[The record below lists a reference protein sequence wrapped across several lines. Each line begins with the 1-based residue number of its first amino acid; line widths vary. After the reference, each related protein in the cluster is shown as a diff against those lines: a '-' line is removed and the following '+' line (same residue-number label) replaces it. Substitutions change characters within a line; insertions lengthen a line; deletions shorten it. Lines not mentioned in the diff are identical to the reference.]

1 MKKKLITISG
11 QTASGKTNLSI
22 RLAQNLNCSIIS
34 CDSRQFYK
42 EMSIGTAVPSKLELS
57 KANHYFIHHKS
68 VKDNYTVGDFQNDA
82 LKLIE
87 NLFKKDD
94 YIILT
99 GGSGMYMDAIVNGI
113 DKFPKIK
120 LGVRELLNEKHNSRG
135 ILFLKNKLK
144 ELDPEYYDIVDVNN
158 HRRLI
163 RALEVCIST
172 GKPYSSFLNK
182 KNKKYDFESV
192 NFGIKVDRELLYKKI
207 NYRVDK
213 MISDGLIK
221 EAKTLLNFKDL
232 NPLNTVGYKELFEH
246 FKGNLTKSQAIEKIK
261 QNTRRYA
268 KRQMTWLKNKNLVW
282 IENNVEIDEIKRFI
296 NSNNLEHFY

>member
-22 RLAQNLNCSIIS
+22 RLAQYLNCSIIS

-182 KNKKYDFESV
+182 KNKKYDFENI
-192 NFGIKVDRELLYKKI
+192 NFCIKVDRELLYKKI

-221 EAKTLLNFKDL
+221 EAKTLFKFKDL
-232 NPLNTVGYKELFEH
+232 NSLNTVGYKELFEY

-268 KRQMTWLKNKNLVW
+268 KRQMTWLKNKNLIW
-282 IENNVEIDEIKRFI
+282 IENNIEIDEIKRFI
-296 NSNNLEHFY
+296 NSNNL

>member
-1 MKKKLITISG
+1 
-11 QTASGKTNLSI
+11 
-22 RLAQNLNCSIIS
+22 
-34 CDSRQFYK
+34 
-42 EMSIGTAVPSKLELS
+42 MSIGTAVPSKLELS

-232 NPLNTVGYKELFEH
+232 NPLNTVGYKELFEL

-282 IENNVEIDEIKRFI
+282 IENSVEIDEIKRFI
-296 NSNNLEHFY
+296 NSNNL

>member
-172 GKPYSSFLNK
+172 EKPYSSFLNK

-221 EAKTLLNFKDL
+221 EAKTLLKFKDL

-296 NSNNLEHFY
+296 NSNNL

>member
-1 MKKKLITISG
+1 M
-11 QTASGKTNLSI
+11 SI

-213 MISDGLIK
+213 MISDGLIQ

-296 NSNNLEHFY
+296 NSNNL

>member
-22 RLAQNLNCSIIS
+22 RLAQNLKCSIIS

-68 VKDNYTVGDFQNDA
+68 VKDNYTVGDYQNDA

-94 YIILT
+94 FIILT
-99 GGSGMYMDAIVNGI
+99 GGSGMYMDSIVNGI
-113 DKFPKIK
+113 DTFPKIK
-120 LGVRELLNEKHNSRG
+120 LGVRELLNEKYNSKG
-135 ILFLKNKLK
+135 VLFLKNKLK
-144 ELDPEYYDIVDVNN
+144 ELDPEYHDIVDVNN

-192 NFGIKVDRELLYKKI
+192 NFCIKVDRELLYKKI

-221 EAKTLLNFKDL
+221 EAKTLLKFKDL
-232 NPLNTVGYKELFEH
+232 NSLNTVGYKELFEY

-268 KRQMTWLKNKNLVW
+268 KRQMTWLKNKNLIW
-282 IENNVEIDEIKRFI
+282 IKNNIEIDEIKRFI
-296 NSNNLEHFY
+296 NSNNL

>member
-172 GKPYSSFLNK
+172 EKPYSSFLNK

-213 MISDGLIK
+213 MISDGLIQ
-221 EAKTLLNFKDL
+221 EAKTLFNFKDL

-296 NSNNLEHFY
+296 NSNNL

>member
-22 RLAQNLNCSIIS
+22 RLAQNLKCSIIS

-94 YIILT
+94 FIILT
-99 GGSGMYMDAIVNGI
+99 GGSGMYMDAIVKGI

-120 LGVRELLNEKHNSRG
+120 LGVRELLNEKYNSKG
-135 ILFLKNKLK
+135 VLFLKNKLK
-144 ELDPEYYDIVDVNN
+144 ELDPEYHDIVDVNN

-182 KNKKYDFESV
+182 KNKKYDFESI
-192 NFGIKVDRELLYKKI
+192 NFCIKVDRELLYKKI

-221 EAKTLLNFKDL
+221 EAKTLLKFKDL
-232 NPLNTVGYKELFEH
+232 NSLNTVGYKELFEH

-268 KRQMTWLKNKNLVW
+268 KRQMTWLKNKNLIW
-282 IENNVEIDEIKRFI
+282 IENNIEIDEIKRFI
-296 NSNNLEHFY
+296 NSNNL

>member
-120 LGVRELLNEKHNSRG
+120 LGVRELLNKKHNSRG

-296 NSNNLEHFY
+296 NSNDL

>member
-22 RLAQNLNCSIIS
+22 RLAQDLNCSIIS

-221 EAKTLLNFKDL
+221 EAKNLLNFKDL

-296 NSNNLEHFY
+296 NSNNL

>member
-22 RLAQNLNCSIIS
+22 RLAQDLNCSIIS

-120 LGVRELLNEKHNSRG
+120 LGVRELLNEKHNSGG

-296 NSNNLEHFY
+296 NSNNL

>member
-22 RLAQNLNCSIIS
+22 RLAQDLNCSIIS

-120 LGVRELLNEKHNSRG
+120 LGVRELLNEKYNSKG
-135 ILFLKNKLK
+135 VLFLKNKLK

-213 MISDGLIK
+213 MISDGLII

-268 KRQMTWLKNKNLVW
+268 KRQMTWLKNKNSIW
-282 IENNVEIDEIKRFI
+282 IENNIKIDEIKRFI
-296 NSNNLEHFY
+296 NSNNL

>member
-1 MKKKLITISG
+1 LKKKLITISG

-192 NFGIKVDRELLYKKI
+192 NFGIKIDRKLLYEKI

-232 NPLNTVGYKELFEH
+232 NPLNTVGYKELFEL

-282 IENNVEIDEIKRFI
+282 IENSVEIDEIKRFI
-296 NSNNLEHFY
+296 NSNNL

>member
-22 RLAQNLNCSIIS
+22 RLAQNLKCSIIS

-94 YIILT
+94 FIILT
-99 GGSGMYMDAIVNGI
+99 GGSGMYMDSIVNGI
-113 DKFPKIK
+113 DTFPKIK
-120 LGVRELLNEKHNSRG
+120 LGVRELLNEKYNSKG
-135 ILFLKNKLK
+135 VLFLKNKLK
-144 ELDPEYYDIVDVNN
+144 ELDPEYHDIVDVNN

-182 KNKKYDFESV
+182 KNKKYDFEII
-192 NFGIKVDRELLYKKI
+192 NFCIKVDRELLYKKI

-221 EAKTLLNFKDL
+221 EAKTLLKFKDL
-232 NPLNTVGYKELFEH
+232 NSLNTVGYKELFEY

-268 KRQMTWLKNKNLVW
+268 KRQMTWLKNKNLIW
-282 IENNVEIDEIKRFI
+282 IENNIEIDEIKRFI
-296 NSNNLEHFY
+296 NSNNL

>member
-94 YIILT
+94 LIILT

-120 LGVRELLNEKHNSRG
+120 LGVRELLNEKYNSRG

-221 EAKTLLNFKDL
+221 EAKNLLNFKDL

-296 NSNNLEHFY
+296 NSNNL

>member
-172 GKPYSSFLNK
+172 GKTYSSFLNK

-296 NSNNLEHFY
+296 NSNNL

>member
-22 RLAQNLNCSIIS
+22 RLAQDLNCSIIS

-120 LGVRELLNEKHNSRG
+120 LGVRELLNENHNSRG

-192 NFGIKVDRELLYKKI
+192 NFGIKIDRKLLYEKI

-296 NSNNLEHFY
+296 NSNNL

>member
-22 RLAQNLNCSIIS
+22 RLAQDLNCSIIS

-68 VKDNYTVGDFQNDA
+68 VKDNYTVGNFQNDA

-120 LGVRELLNEKHNSRG
+120 LGVRELLNEKHNSGG

-296 NSNNLEHFY
+296 NSNNL

>member
-172 GKPYSSFLNK
+172 GKTYSSFLNK
-182 KNKKYDFESV
+182 KNKKHDFESV
-192 NFGIKVDRELLYKKI
+192 NFGIKVDRELLYEKI

-296 NSNNLEHFY
+296 NSNNL

>member
-68 VKDNYTVGDFQNDA
+68 VKDKYTIGDFQNDA

-99 GGSGMYMDAIVNGI
+99 GGSGMYMDAVVNGI
-113 DKFPKIK
+113 DAFPKIK

-144 ELDPEYYDIVDVNN
+144 ELDPEYHDIVDVNN

-192 NFGIKVDRELLYKKI
+192 NFCIKVDRELLYKKI

-221 EAKTLLNFKDL
+221 EAKTLLKLKGL

-246 FKGNLTKSQAIEKIK
+246 FEGNLTKSQAVEKIK

-268 KRQMTWLKNKNLVW
+268 KRQMTWLKNKNLIWV
-282 IENNVEIDEIKRFI
+282 ENNIEIDEIKRFI
-296 NSNNLEHFY
+296 NSNNL

>member
-22 RLAQNLNCSIIS
+22 RLAQDLNCSIIS

-68 VKDNYTVGDFQNDA
+68 IKDNYTVGDFQNDA

-120 LGVRELLNEKHNSRG
+120 LGVRELLNEKHNSGG

-192 NFGIKVDRELLYKKI
+192 NFGIKIDRKLLYEKI

-221 EAKTLLNFKDL
+221 EAKTLVNFKDL
-232 NPLNTVGYKELFEH
+232 NPLNTVGYKELFEL

-282 IENNVEIDEIKRFI
+282 IENSVEIDEIKRFI
-296 NSNNLEHFY
+296 NSNNL

>member
-192 NFGIKVDRELLYKKI
+192 NFGIKIDRKLLYEKI

-232 NPLNTVGYKELFEH
+232 NPLNTVGYKELFEL

-282 IENNVEIDEIKRFI
+282 IENSVEIDEIKRFI
-296 NSNNLEHFY
+296 NSNNL

>member
-68 VKDNYTVGDFQNDA
+68 VKDNYTVGNFQNDA

-213 MISDGLIK
+213 MISDGLIQ

-296 NSNNLEHFY
+296 NSNNL

>member
-87 NLFKKDD
+87 NLFKKDN

-113 DKFPKIK
+113 DTFPKIK
-120 LGVRELLNEKHNSRG
+120 LGVRELLNEKYNSRG

-192 NFGIKVDRELLYKKI
+192 NFCIKVDRELLYKKI

-213 MISDGLIK
+213 MISNGLIK
-221 EAKTLLNFKDL
+221 EAKTLLKFKDL

-268 KRQMTWLKNKNLVW
+268 KRQMTWLKNKNLIW

-296 NSNNLEHFY
+296 NSNNL

>member
-22 RLAQNLNCSIIS
+22 RLAQDLNCSIIS

-120 LGVRELLNEKHNSRG
+120 LGVRELLNEKHNSGG

-192 NFGIKVDRELLYKKI
+192 NFGIKVDRELLYEKI

-232 NPLNTVGYKELFEH
+232 NPLNTVGYKEMFEH

-296 NSNNLEHFY
+296 NSNNL

>member
-213 MISDGLIK
+213 MISDGLIQ

-246 FKGNLTKSQAIEKIK
+246 FKGNLTKIQAIEKIK

-296 NSNNLEHFY
+296 NSNNL

>member
-82 LKLIE
+82 LKLIV

-113 DKFPKIK
+113 DTFPKIK
-120 LGVRELLNEKHNSRG
+120 LGVRELLNEKYNSRG

-192 NFGIKVDRELLYKKI
+192 NFCIKVDRELLYKKI

-268 KRQMTWLKNKNLVW
+268 KRQMTWLKNKNLIW

-296 NSNNLEHFY
+296 NSNNL

>member
-144 ELDPEYYDIVDVNN
+144 ELDPEYYDIVDINN

-213 MISDGLIK
+213 MISDGLIQ

-268 KRQMTWLKNKNLVW
+268 KRQMTWLKNKNLIW

-296 NSNNLEHFY
+296 NSNNL

>member
-144 ELDPEYYDIVDVNN
+144 ELDPEYYNIVDVNN

-213 MISDGLIK
+213 MISDGLIQ

-296 NSNNLEHFY
+296 NSNNL

>member
-22 RLAQNLNCSIIS
+22 RLAQDLNCSIIS

-232 NPLNTVGYKELFEH
+232 NPLNTVGYKELFEL

-282 IENNVEIDEIKRFI
+282 IENSVEIDEIKRFI
-296 NSNNLEHFY
+296 NSNNL

>member
-22 RLAQNLNCSIIS
+22 RLAQDLNCSIIS

-82 LKLIE
+82 LKLIV

-120 LGVRELLNEKHNSRG
+120 LGVRELLNEKYNSRG

-213 MISDGLIK
+213 MISDGLIQ

-296 NSNNLEHFY
+296 NSNNL

>member
-172 GKPYSSFLNK
+172 EKPYSSFLNK

-213 MISDGLIK
+213 MISDGLIQ

-296 NSNNLEHFY
+296 NSNNL

>member
-68 VKDNYTVGDFQNDA
+68 VKDNYTVGNFQNDA

-99 GGSGMYMDAIVNGI
+99 GGSGMYMDAVVNGI

-120 LGVRELLNEKHNSRG
+120 LGVRELLNEKHNSGG

-192 NFGIKVDRELLYKKI
+192 NFGIKVDRELLYEKI

-232 NPLNTVGYKELFEH
+232 NPLNTVGYKEMFEH

-296 NSNNLEHFY
+296 NSNNL

>member
-22 RLAQNLNCSIIS
+22 RLAQDLNCSIIS

-120 LGVRELLNEKHNSRG
+120 LGVRELLNEKHNSGG

-221 EAKTLLNFKDL
+221 EAKNLLNFKDL

-296 NSNNLEHFY
+296 NSNNL

>member
-213 MISDGLIK
+213 MISDGLIQ
-221 EAKTLLNFKDL
+221 EAKTLFNFKDL
-232 NPLNTVGYKELFEH
+232 NTLNTVGYKELFEH

-268 KRQMTWLKNKNLVW
+268 KRQMTWLKNKNLIW

-296 NSNNLEHFY
+296 NSNNL

>member
-1 MKKKLITISG
+1 LKKKLITISG

-99 GGSGMYMDAIVNGI
+99 GGSGMYMDALVNGI

-120 LGVRELLNEKHNSRG
+120 LGVRELLNENHNSRG

-296 NSNNLEHFY
+296 NSNNL

>member
-22 RLAQNLNCSIIS
+22 RLAQNLKCSIIS

-94 YIILT
+94 FIILT

-113 DKFPKIK
+113 DTFPKIK
-120 LGVRELLNEKHNSRG
+120 LGVRELLYEKYNSKG
-135 ILFLKNKLK
+135 VLFLKNKLK
-144 ELDPEYYDIVDVNN
+144 ELDPEYHDIVDVNN

-182 KNKKYDFESV
+182 KNKKYDFESI
-192 NFGIKVDRELLYKKI
+192 NFCIKVDRELLYKKI

-221 EAKTLLNFKDL
+221 EAKTLLKFKDL
-232 NPLNTVGYKELFEH
+232 NSLNTVGYKELFEH

-268 KRQMTWLKNKNLVW
+268 KRQMTWLKNKNLIW
-282 IENNVEIDEIKRFI
+282 IENNIEIDEIKRFI
-296 NSNNLEHFY
+296 NSNNL

>member
-1 MKKKLITISG
+1 LKKKLITISG

-232 NPLNTVGYKELFEH
+232 NPLNTVGYKELFEL

-296 NSNNLEHFY
+296 NSNNL

>member
-213 MISDGLIK
+213 MISDGLIQ

-268 KRQMTWLKNKNLVW
+268 KRQMTWLKSKNLIW

-296 NSNNLEHFY
+296 NSNNL

>member
-158 HRRLI
+158 HRGLI
-163 RALEVCIST
+163 RALEVCISS

-221 EAKTLLNFKDL
+221 EAKTLFDLKDL

-282 IENNVEIDEIKRFI
+282 IENNIEIDEIKRFI
-296 NSNNLEHFY
+296 NSNNL

>member
-120 LGVRELLNEKHNSRG
+120 LRVRELLNEKHNSRG

-296 NSNNLEHFY
+296 NSNNL